1 MRYIDFLVKMTQLC
15 LRGKWVSPDDIGS
28 SYDRVSARYD
38 DYFLKTM
45 HRYNEEMLCEL
56 PPVAGGARILDLAC
70 GTGFNSSY
78 LGAKYPSAAF
88 HLADLSEGM
97 LAIARKR
104 CPFVKEF
111 SRKDMLDYLKAQ
123 ESGSFDLVVCS
134 WAIKYREPKQ
144 IIREVERI
152 LKPGGAFGVIVNKKD
167 TLPEIRKIF
176 VDLLKQNTRQ
186 IRRIMREL
194 PNPKSKA
201 QFIRWFTDARFK
213 ASAAGEGAHVFR
225 FDEAEKLAAWATNTG
240 ALAGFDR
247 MIDFDDQKVLSRMAS
262 LIRGNRIR
270 TVTHTFVY
278 GVFLKG
284 GDRCD
289 HAQCKGRV

>member
-1 MRYIDFLVKMTQLC
+1 MRYIDFLGKMTQLC
-15 LRGKWVSPDDIGS
+15 LCAKWVSPDDIGT

-45 HRYNEEMLCEL
+45 HSYNETMLNEL
-56 PPVAGGARILDLAC
+56 PPAAIDARILDLAC

-78 LGAKYPSAAF
+78 LSAKYPKAAF
-88 HLADLSEGM
+88 YLADLSDGM
-97 LAIARKR
+97 LEIAKKH
-104 CPFVKEF
+104 CPFAKEF
-111 SRKDMLDYLKAQ
+111 AREDMLDYLKAQ
-123 ESGSFDLVVCS
+123 ESGCFDLVACS

-152 LKPGGAFGVIVNKKD
+152 LKPGGAFGVIVSKKD
-167 TLPEIRKIF
+167 TLPEIQKIF
-176 VDLLKQNTRQ
+176 VDLLKQNTWQ

-201 QFIRWFTDARFK
+201 QFVRWFTDARFK
-213 ASAAGEGAHVFR
+213 PAAAGEGAHVFR
-225 FDEAEKLAAWATNTG
+225 FDEAEKLVAWATNTG

-262 LIRGNRIR
+262 LIKGNHIR

-278 GVFLKG
+278 GVFLKD
-284 GDRCD
+284 GDRRD
-289 HAQCKGRV
+289 LGQCKSCV